1 MDHLQSRATPT
12 CFSKRLSESVSRSAF
27 HVGCQHDGEVAA
39 DEVKELQAARLHG
52 PGIVFLGLHETDPE
66 AAEALPSS
74 DFSAKGNAAEV
85 AAKVKGTPYFS
96 LDVSGVEEKQV
107 DEVLQ
112 KSEAGK
118 NGATFAFV
126 DGRQAMSSMDYVV
139 GAIYAEARAMVDW
152 NARNKYCSACGSPV
166 FSLWAGWKLAC
177 TTLLPWADNS
187 GRSPCPTAVGLHNQ
201 SHPRTDPVVIMA
213 VVNEVNDR
221 ILLGRNRKWPG
232 KFYSALAGFIEPGES
247 FEDAVKRELWEE
259 AGLKVWG
266 IQYHSTQPWP
276 FPANLMIGFYA
287 IADPSVPTRVDL
299 DNELEDA
306 RWYTRE
312 EILAVLAVPGATTI
326 RSRDLGEADKITAEN
341 LAGPQSASS
350 TVAGSVPDE
359 PPFKLPPLTAIAGV
373 LVHDWAHDKVVIT
386 GTKGSPALKGSL

>member
-1 MDHLQSRATPT
+1 MNRLAWLRTSHNFLSAIVINPCTRWIIFKAGQPLLVSQNASQNRSLAQLSTSDVRLLLGPEPF
-12 CFSKRLSESVSRSAF
+12 FSQ
-27 HVGCQHDGEVAA
+27 GQHDGEVAA

-152 NARNKYCSACGSPV
+152 NARNKVRIFFLHVPFNHPNFKYSIALLVVPQCFLYGPGGS
-166 FSLWAGWKLAC
+166 
-177 TTLLPWADNS
+177 
-187 GRSPCPTAVGLHNQ
+187 
-201 SHPRTDPVVIMA
+201 
-213 VVNEVNDR
+213 
-221 ILLGRNRKWPG
+221 
-232 KFYSALAGFIEPGES
+232 
-247 FEDAVKRELWEE
+247 
-259 AGLKVWG
+259 
-266 IQYHSTQPWP
+266 
-276 FPANLMIGFYA
+276 
-287 IADPSVPTRVDL
+287 
-299 DNELEDA
+299 
-306 RWYTRE
+306 
-312 EILAVLAVPGATTI
+312 
-326 RSRDLGEADKITAEN
+326 
-341 LAGPQSASS
+341 
-350 TVAGSVPDE
+350 
-359 PPFKLPPLTAIAGV
+359 
-373 LVHDWAHDKVVIT
+373 
-386 GTKGSPALKGSL
+386 